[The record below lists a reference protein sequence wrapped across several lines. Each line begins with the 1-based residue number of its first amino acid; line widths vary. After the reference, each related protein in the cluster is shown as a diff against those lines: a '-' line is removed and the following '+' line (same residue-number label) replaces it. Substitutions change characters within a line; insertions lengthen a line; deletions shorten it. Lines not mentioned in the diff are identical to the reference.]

1 MDHIFS
7 SMIYRWRYPINKKT
21 PTMPQDACKVGPWDG
36 PRWLTMVCG
45 SYFYSY
51 WGICRATTL
60 WSPSVQQEI
69 RQHASSHGTSPARGR
84 DGLAFHAGLSEAGGE
99 AQTQH
104 GAAGRWRTAAQ
115 HGRKACGLSEEPSSN
130 HLNGKYGERPDK
142 AISLGKP
149 WIYGASRVSI

>member
-1 MDHIFS
+1 
-7 SMIYRWRYPINKKT
+7 
-21 PTMPQDACKVGPWDG
+21 
-36 PRWLTMVCG
+36 MVCG